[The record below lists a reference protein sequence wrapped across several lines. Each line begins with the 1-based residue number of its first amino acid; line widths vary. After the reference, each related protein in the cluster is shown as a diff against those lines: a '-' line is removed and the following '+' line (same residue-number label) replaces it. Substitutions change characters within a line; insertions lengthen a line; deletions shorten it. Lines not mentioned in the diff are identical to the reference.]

1 MQLDSLVQGVKE
13 LVPNKNDNQ
22 ILQALRKSARNFMES
37 LKRQEKFTIEL
48 EKDKLEYRLEL
59 PVDTYIS
66 NANQNNDGIQTIIF
80 DSVDYNQTCDILVT
94 IGYRMNAN
102 DFPEDILIRYDI
114 GIIKGACSI
123 LQPQLARY
131 HDKVYYEHLAKA
143 KNIKGVTG

>member
-59 PVDTYIS
+59 PVDT
-66 NANQNNDGIQTIIF
+66 
-80 DSVDYNQTCDILVT
+80 YNQTCDILVT